1 MTRVWRAIPA
11 GLLLAGTAT
20 ASLAQERPYAPRLTC
35 AAVAG
40 LVTRSG
46 SVVIG
51 TGPFTYDRAV
61 SSGGQCPI
69 EQIEAPLWIAT
80 ADNPQCFVGYRCKDR
95 FNEGTGRD

>member
-1 MTRVWRAIPA
+1 
-11 GLLLAGTAT
+11 
-20 ASLAQERPYAPRLTC
+20 
-35 AAVAG
+35 
-40 LVTRSG
+40 
-46 SVVIG
+46 VIG

-61 SSGGQCPI
+61 SGSGQCPI